1 VAEPA
6 EVPVTASARQ
16 AQLDTV
22 HADAMAV
29 MIAGAAPR
37 CRSLAALLRRVPGA
51 YPGDVLATV
60 DRLAANWLLDPAT
73 SRRLRTPAS
82 PAEENQ
88 EGSALLPDPHPLD
101 YDWRWDPRTVR
112 MLLARCIRATRPGD
126 TIALLGTPTLLE
138 AAAGHH
144 ERHWLLLE
152 ASEATAAA
160 LASTDPARIVRCD
173 LAVDELPLLH
183 AQAVVADP
191 PWYPADTRVF
201 LWAAARLSV
210 PGAVVLLAQPTPAT
224 RPGVL
229 EERASILSFAHRT
242 GLDVTGLHPAA
253 LAYTSPPFERAALDA
268 ANLLPLV
275 PLTWRRGDL
284 IELRRTGSPPA
295 ARPQAQREERWR
307 EVTLDGARI
316 RFRADVPA
324 PSGTPADPRLVPLVR
339 GDILPAVSRRDPVRG
354 QVRVWT
360 AGNRVF
366 GCQAPALLACLAA
379 ALASERSPGST
390 LAAHLGRPPHLAE
403 DRAAAEAIRQLGE
416 LARAERRTAVAA
428 VVAAIPS
435 AASRTRDLTARSTA

>member
-1 VAEPA
+1 
-6 EVPVTASARQ
+6 
-16 AQLDTV
+16 
-22 HADAMAV
+22 MAV
-29 MIAGAAPR
+29 MIASAAPR

-60 DRLAANWLLDPAT
+60 DRLAANCLLDPAT

-82 PAEENQ
+82 PGEENQ
-88 EGSALLPDPHPLD
+88 EGRTLLPDPHPLD
-101 YDWRWDPRTVR
+101 YDWRWDPRTIR

-126 TIALLGTPTLLE
+126 TIALLGTPTLL
-138 AAAGHH
+138 AATAGHH

-160 LASTDPARIVRCD
+160 LASQYPARVVRCD

-183 AQAVVADP
+183 AQVVVADP

-201 LWAAARLSV
+201 MWAAARLSV

-229 EERASILSFAHRT
+229 DERASILSFAHRT

-268 ANLLPLV
+268 AGLLPLV

-284 IELRRTGSPPA
+284 IELRRTASSSPPPA
-295 ARPQAQREERWR
+295 ARPQAQCSERWR

-316 RFRADVPA
+316 RFRLDVPA
-324 PSGTPADPRLVPLVR
+324 QDGTPRDPRLVPLVR
-339 GDILPAVSRRDPVRG
+339 GNIMPAVSRRDPVRG

-366 GCQAPALLACLAA
+366 GCQAPALLACLTA
-379 ALASERSPGST
+379 ALASEGSPAST
-390 LAAHLGRPPHLAE
+390 LAAYLGRPPAPAE

-416 LARAERRTAVAA
+416 LARAERRTAAAA
-428 VVAAIPS
+428 VAAAIPS
-435 AASRTRDLTARSTA
+435 AAIRTRDLTARSTP

>member
-1 VAEPA
+1 MTAPA
-6 EVPVTASARQ
+6 RRVQP
-16 AQLDTV
+16 DTV
-22 HADAMAV
+22 HADALAV
-29 MIAGAAPR
+29 MIASAAPQ

-51 YPGDVLATV
+51 YPGDVLAIV

-73 SRRLRTPAS
+73 PRRLRTPAS
-82 PAEENQ
+82 PDEENQ
-88 EGSALLPDPHPLD
+88 EARTVLPDPHPLD

-112 MLLARCIRATRPGD
+112 MLLARCIQATRPGD
-126 TIALLGTPTLLE
+126 TIALLGTPSLLA
-138 AAAGHH
+138 AAAGHD

-160 LASTDPARIVRCD
+160 LASADAVQVVRCD

-210 PGAVVLLAQPTPAT
+210 PGAVVLFAQPTAAT

-229 EERASILSFAHRT
+229 DERASILSFAHRT

-268 ANLLPLV
+268 AGLLPLV

-284 IELRRTGSPPA
+284 IELRRTASPSA
-295 ARPQAQREERWR
+295 ARPQAQRGESWR

-316 RFRADVPA
+316 RFRLDVPA
-324 PSGTPADPRLVPLVR
+324 RDGTPRDPRLVPLVR
-339 GDILPAVSRRDPVRG
+339 GDIMPAVSRRDPVRG

-379 ALASERSPGST
+379 ARASECSPASALT
-390 LAAHLGRPPHLAE
+390 AHLGRPPALAE

-416 LARAERRTAVAA
+416 LARAERRTAAAA
-428 VVAAIPS
+428 VTAAIPS

>member
-1 VAEPA
+1 
-6 EVPVTASARQ
+6 
-16 AQLDTV
+16 
-22 HADAMAV
+22 
-29 MIAGAAPR
+29 
-37 CRSLAALLRRVPGA
+37 
-51 YPGDVLATV
+51 
-60 DRLAANWLLDPAT
+60 
-73 SRRLRTPAS
+73 
-82 PAEENQ
+82 
-88 EGSALLPDPHPLD
+88 
-101 YDWRWDPRTVR
+101 

-126 TIALLGTPTLLE
+126 TIALLGTPTLLA

-144 ERHWLLLE
+144 ERYWLLLE

-160 LASTDPARIVRCD
+160 LVSKGSARVVRCD

-183 AQAVVADP
+183 ARAVVADP

-229 EERASILSFAHRT
+229 DERASILSFAHRT

-268 ANLLPLV
+268 AGLLPLV

-284 IELRRTGSPPA
+284 IELRRTASPPA
-295 ARPQAQREERWR
+295 TRPPAQHSESWR

-316 RFRADVPA
+316 RFRLDV
-324 PSGTPADPRLVPLVR
+324 SVRDGTPRDPRLVPLVR
-339 GDILPAVSRRDPVRG
+339 GDIMPAVSRRDPVRG

-390 LAAHLGRPPHLAE
+390 LAAHLGRPPAPAE

-416 LARAERRTAVAA
+416 LARAERRTAAA
-428 VVAAIPS
+428 VVAAAIPS
-435 AASRTRDLTARSTA
+435 AASRTRGLTARSTA